1 MKKLLFTAALSAAT
15 FTAVSGQEVAN
26 FENIEFIPSSIT
38 FDGKAVPVGI
48 DTDTDGNETV
58 TILDQDFK
66 VVKQIKNIKKAS
78 SEYRSYTESATVKPT
93 GATITESRNE
103 DFTVDGNTITATDL
117 NSMIQKLSSCFEG
130 YDYDFYGFTDS
141 EGRLSCWSPQ
151 LSYFFYQQWLGTMY
165 PEMYYAIIDGK
176 VNEVHVSYELV
187 FDIDKAQWTPMDKE
201 REGTH
206 LQGIET
212 FYFYDYD
219 ANIFNDE
226 SITFTQTLFNEDDKW
241 EYLVPQ
247 LGPVEKHIGDY
258 WQWDRNE
265 DGVVL
270 RRDVSESQP
279 TIGYTIYNED
289 GNVVAS
295 IPFNGTYLYD
305 VYKLGGNVYLKSS
318 YHNDIL
324 YKYDPKTTSIKE
336 VNRTEAKVLSVKMRG
351 RNIMVEGG
359 QKADEAVLF
368 DMGGRIVATSNN
380 SGNESIT
387 INAANVPT
395 GVYNVAVKNK
405 GKVEATR
412 KIILK

>member
-1 MKKLLFTAALSAAT
+1 MKKLLFTAALSTAT
-15 FTAVSGQEVAN
+15 FISASGQEVAN

-48 DTDTDGNETV
+48 DQDIV
-58 TILDQDFK
+58 TILDQDFN

-78 SEYRSYTESATVKPT
+78 GEYRSYTEIATVKPT

-103 DFTVDGNTITATDL
+103 DFTVDGNTITAPDL

-130 YDYDFYGFTDS
+130 YDFYGFTDS

-151 LSYFFYQQWLGTMY
+151 LSNFFYQQWLGTMY

-176 VNEVHVSYELV
+176 VNRVHASYELV
-187 FDIDKAQWTPMDKE
+187 FDIDNAQWTPMDKE

-247 LGPVEKHIGDY
+247 LGPVEKHVGDY

-270 RRDVSESQP
+270 RRNVSESQS

-295 IPFNGTYLYD
+295 IPFNDTSLYD
-305 VYKLGGNVYLKSS
+305 VYKLGGNVYLMSS

-336 VNRTEAKVLSVKMRG
+336 VNRTEAKALSVKMRG

-359 QKADEAVLF
+359 QKADEAVLV
-368 DMGGRIVATSNN
+368 DMGGRIVATSNRK
-380 SGNESIT
+380 GNESIT
-387 INAANVPT
+387 INAANMPA

-405 GKVEATR
+405 GRLATAQ